1 MSDYA
6 VKMNLEKY
14 TEVCFYIENP
24 KVMAVA
30 EKMEELCQD
39 AYMNGY
45 NWEAFLSHYLKKNAP
60 DLLEGMEPDPE
71 AGMYAAYYSLTP
83 ENEQKAERFAELIIS
98 LIENEEELY
107 RIVQEEGEEIEWD

>member
-1 MSDYA
+1 M
-6 VKMNLEKY
+6 
-14 TEVCFYIENP
+14 
-24 KVMAVA
+24 
-30 EKMEELCQD
+30 
-39 AYMNGY
+39 
-45 NWEAFLSHYLKKNAP
+45 AFLSHYINKNAP

-83 ENEQKAERFAELIIS
+83 ENEQKAERFAELITS